1 MLLTQKIKEIKTQVR
16 HPDRRTIIF
25 DDGTFIGISEEVL
38 LSNPVHPGDELTPNK
53 LKQLTNSEQKQ
64 KLRNSALNLLSFRM
78 RSQSELKQ
86 RLLKKGYDDQDIEP
100 LLEEFDAKNILNDS
114 EFALAFSRDK
124 IRSKGI
130 GPSILRVELSNHH
143 LPQNL
148 VEDTVNRMYITP
160 LGDVLVCPYVHI
172 KIGNVYEQ
180 SLKEIRDYG
189 FSIKHFNEYSSLCLA
204 GEKTEF
210 IQKYMSYEGQSIF
223 NPAIAQEIF
232 TEEDYVKP
240 EDFTPIGELVQ
251 A

>member
-1 MLLTQKIKEIKTQVR
+1 MLLTQRIKEIKTQVR

-78 RSQSELKQ
+78 RSLSELKQ
-86 RLLKKGYDDQDIEP
+86 RLLKKGYDVQDIEP

-143 LPQNL
+143 LQQNL
-148 VEDTVNRMYITP
+148 IEDTVNRMYTEFPIDTL
-160 LGDVLVCPYVHI
+160 LGNHLKKK
-172 KIGNVYEQ
+172 KICRNSQLQEREKSRIVNF
-180 SLKEIRDYG
+180 LKRKG
-189 FSIKHFNEYSSLCLA
+189 FSWDDISRVFVDKQI
-204 GEKTEF
+204 T
-210 IQKYMSYEGQSIF
+210 
-223 NPAIAQEIF
+223 
-232 TEEDYVKP
+232 
-240 EDFTPIGELVQ
+240 
-251 A
+251 

>member
-1 MLLTQKIKEIKTQVR
+1 MLLTQRIKEIKTQVR

-78 RSQSELKQ
+78 RSMSELKH
-86 RLLKKGYDDQDIEP
+86 RLLKKGYDVQDIEP

-130 GPSILRVELSNHH
+130 GPSILKVELSNHH
-143 LPQNL
+143 LPRIL
-148 VEDTVNRMYITP
+148 VEDTVNRMYTEFPIDTL
-160 LGDVLVCPYVHI
+160 LGNHLKKK
-172 KIGNVYEQ
+172 KICRNSQLQEREKSRIVNF
-180 SLKEIRDYG
+180 LKRKG
-189 FSIKHFNEYSSLCLA
+189 FSWDDISRVFVDKQI
-204 GEKTEF
+204 T
-210 IQKYMSYEGQSIF
+210 
-223 NPAIAQEIF
+223 
-232 TEEDYVKP
+232 
-240 EDFTPIGELVQ
+240 
-251 A
+251 

>member
-1 MLLTQKIKEIKTQVR
+1 MLLTQRIKEIKTQVR

-53 LKQLTNSEQKQ
+53 LKQLTNSKQKQ

-78 RSQSELKQ
+78 RSLSELKQ
-86 RLLKKGYDDQDIEP
+86 RLLKKGYDVQDIEP

-148 VEDTVNRMYITP
+148 VEDTINRMYTEFPIDTL
-160 LGDVLVCPYVHI
+160 LGNHLKKK
-172 KIGNVYEQ
+172 KICRNSQLQEREKSRIVNF
-180 SLKEIRDYG
+180 LKRKG
-189 FSIKHFNEYSSLCLA
+189 FSWDDISRVFVDKQI
-204 GEKTEF
+204 T
-210 IQKYMSYEGQSIF
+210 
-223 NPAIAQEIF
+223 
-232 TEEDYVKP
+232 
-240 EDFTPIGELVQ
+240 
-251 A
+251 

>member
-1 MLLTQKIKEIKTQVR
+1 MLLTQRIKEIKTQVR

-78 RSQSELKQ
+78 RSMSELKQ
-86 RLLKKGYDDQDIEP
+86 RLLKKGYDVQDIEP

-148 VEDTVNRMYITP
+148 VEDTVNRMYTEFPIDTL
-160 LGDVLVCPYVHI
+160 LGNHLKKK
-172 KIGNVYEQ
+172 KICRNSQLQEREKIRIVNF
-180 SLKEIRDYG
+180 LKRKG
-189 FSIKHFNEYSSLCLA
+189 FSWDDISRVFVDKQI
-204 GEKTEF
+204 T
-210 IQKYMSYEGQSIF
+210 
-223 NPAIAQEIF
+223 
-232 TEEDYVKP
+232 
-240 EDFTPIGELVQ
+240 
-251 A
+251 

>member
-1 MLLTQKIKEIKTQVR
+1 MLLAQRIKEIKTQVR

-86 RLLKKGYDDQDIEP
+86 RLLKKGYDVQDIEP

-130 GPSILRVELSNHH
+130 GPSILKVELSNHH
-143 LPQNL
+143 LPRNL
-148 VEDTVNRMYITP
+148 VEDTVNRMYTEFPIDTL
-160 LGDVLVCPYVHI
+160 LGNHLKKK
-172 KIGNVYEQ
+172 KICRNSQLQEREKNRIVNF
-180 SLKEIRDYG
+180 LKRKG
-189 FSIKHFNEYSSLCLA
+189 FSWDDISRV
-204 GEKTEF
+204 F
-210 IQKYMSYEGQSIF
+210 IDKQI
-223 NPAIAQEIF
+223 
-232 TEEDYVKP
+232 T
-240 EDFTPIGELVQ
+240 
-251 A
+251 

>member
-1 MLLTQKIKEIKTQVR
+1 MLLTQRIKEIKTQVR

-78 RSQSELKQ
+78 RSLSELKQ
-86 RLLKKGYDDQDIEP
+86 RLLKKGYDVQDIEP

-148 VEDTVNRMYITP
+148 VEDTVNRMYTEFPIDTL
-160 LGDVLVCPYVHI
+160 LGNHLKKK
-172 KIGNVYEQ
+172 KICRNSQLQEREKSRIVNF
-180 SLKEIRDYG
+180 LKRKG
-189 FSIKHFNEYSSLCLA
+189 FSWDDISRVFVDKQI
-204 GEKTEF
+204 T
-210 IQKYMSYEGQSIF
+210 
-223 NPAIAQEIF
+223 
-232 TEEDYVKP
+232 
-240 EDFTPIGELVQ
+240 
-251 A
+251 

>member
-1 MLLTQKIKEIKTQVR
+1 MLLAQRIKEIKTQVR

-38 LSNPVHPGDELTPNK
+38 LSNPVHPGDELTSNK
-53 LKQLTNSEQKQ
+53 LKELTNSEQKQ

-78 RSQSELKQ
+78 RSLSELKR
-86 RLLKKGYDDQDIEP
+86 RLLKKGYDIQDIEP

-148 VEDTVNRMYITP
+148 VEDTVNRMYTEFPIDTL
-160 LGDVLVCPYVHI
+160 LGNHLKKK
-172 KIGNVYEQ
+172 KICRNSQLQEREKSRIVNF
-180 SLKEIRDYG
+180 LKRKG
-189 FSIKHFNEYSSLCLA
+189 FSWDDISRVFVDKQI
-204 GEKTEF
+204 T
-210 IQKYMSYEGQSIF
+210 
-223 NPAIAQEIF
+223 
-232 TEEDYVKP
+232 
-240 EDFTPIGELVQ
+240 
-251 A
+251 

>member
-1 MLLTQKIKEIKTQVR
+1 MLLTQRIKEIKTQVR

-64 KLRNSALNLLSFRM
+64 NLRNSALNLLSFRM
-78 RSQSELKQ
+78 RSLSELKQ
-86 RLLKKGYDDQDIEP
+86 RLLKKGYDVQDIEP

-148 VEDTVNRMYITP
+148 VEDTVNRMYTEFPIDTL
-160 LGDVLVCPYVHI
+160 LGNHLKKK
-172 KIGNVYEQ
+172 KICRNSQLQEREKSRIVNF
-180 SLKEIRDYG
+180 LKRKG
-189 FSIKHFNEYSSLCLA
+189 FSWDDISRVFVDKQI
-204 GEKTEF
+204 T
-210 IQKYMSYEGQSIF
+210 
-223 NPAIAQEIF
+223 
-232 TEEDYVKP
+232 
-240 EDFTPIGELVQ
+240 
-251 A
+251 

>member
-1 MLLTQKIKEIKTQVR
+1 MLLAQRIKEIKTQVR
-16 HPDRRTIIF
+16 HPYRRTIIF

-78 RSQSELKQ
+78 RSLSELKQ
-86 RLLKKGYDDQDIEP
+86 RLLKKGYDVQDIEP

-148 VEDTVNRMYITP
+148 VEDTVNRMYTEFPIDTL
-160 LGDVLVCPYVHI
+160 LGNHLKKK
-172 KIGNVYEQ
+172 KICRNSQLQEREKSRIVNF
-180 SLKEIRDYG
+180 LKRKG
-189 FSIKHFNEYSSLCLA
+189 FSWDDISRVFVDKQI
-204 GEKTEF
+204 T
-210 IQKYMSYEGQSIF
+210 
-223 NPAIAQEIF
+223 
-232 TEEDYVKP
+232 
-240 EDFTPIGELVQ
+240 
-251 A
+251 

>member
-1 MLLTQKIKEIKTQVR
+1 MLLTQRIKEIKTQVR

-78 RSQSELKQ
+78 RSLSELKQ
-86 RLLKKGYDDQDIEP
+86 RLLKKGYDVQDIEP

-130 GPSILRVELSNHH
+130 GPSILKVELSNHH
-143 LPQNL
+143 LPRNL
-148 VEDTVNRMYITP
+148 VEDTVNRMYTEFPIDTL
-160 LGDVLVCPYVHI
+160 LGNHLKKK
-172 KIGNVYEQ
+172 KICRNSQLQEREKNRIVNF
-180 SLKEIRDYG
+180 LKRKG
-189 FSIKHFNEYSSLCLA
+189 FSWDDISRVFVDKQI
-204 GEKTEF
+204 T
-210 IQKYMSYEGQSIF
+210 
-223 NPAIAQEIF
+223 
-232 TEEDYVKP
+232 
-240 EDFTPIGELVQ
+240 
-251 A
+251 

>member
-1 MLLTQKIKEIKTQVR
+1 MLLTQRIKEIKTQVR

-78 RSQSELKQ
+78 RSLSELKQ
-86 RLLKKGYDDQDIEP
+86 RLLKKGYDVQDIEP

-148 VEDTVNRMYITP
+148 VEDTVNRMYTEFPIDTL
-160 LGDVLVCPYVHI
+160 LGNHLKKK
-172 KIGNVYEQ
+172 KICRNSQLQGREKSRIVNF
-180 SLKEIRDYG
+180 LKRKG
-189 FSIKHFNEYSSLCLA
+189 FSWDDISRVFVDKQI
-204 GEKTEF
+204 T
-210 IQKYMSYEGQSIF
+210 
-223 NPAIAQEIF
+223 
-232 TEEDYVKP
+232 
-240 EDFTPIGELVQ
+240 
-251 A
+251 

>member
-1 MLLTQKIKEIKTQVR
+1 MLLTQRIKEIKTQVR

-78 RSQSELKQ
+78 RSLSELKQ
-86 RLLKKGYDDQDIEP
+86 RLLKKGYDIQDIEP
-100 LLEEFDAKNILNDS
+100 LLEEFIAKNILNDS

-148 VEDTVNRMYITP
+148 VEDTVNRMYTEFPIDTL
-160 LGDVLVCPYVHI
+160 LGNHLKKK
-172 KIGNVYEQ
+172 KICRNSQLQEREKSRIVNF
-180 SLKEIRDYG
+180 LKRKG
-189 FSIKHFNEYSSLCLA
+189 FSWDDISRVFVDKQI
-204 GEKTEF
+204 T
-210 IQKYMSYEGQSIF
+210 
-223 NPAIAQEIF
+223 
-232 TEEDYVKP
+232 
-240 EDFTPIGELVQ
+240 
-251 A
+251 

>member
-1 MLLTQKIKEIKTQVR
+1 MLLTQRIKEIKTQVR

-78 RSQSELKQ
+78 RSLSELKQ
-86 RLLKKGYDDQDIEP
+86 RLLKKGYDVQDIEP

-148 VEDTVNRMYITP
+148 VEDTVNRMYTEFPIDTL
-160 LGDVLVCPYVHI
+160 LGNH
-172 KIGNVYEQ
+172 
-180 SLKEIRDYG
+180 LKKKKLCRNSQVQEREKSRIVNFLKRKG
-189 FSIKHFNEYSSLCLA
+189 FSWDDISRVFVDKQI
-204 GEKTEF
+204 T
-210 IQKYMSYEGQSIF
+210 
-223 NPAIAQEIF
+223 
-232 TEEDYVKP
+232 
-240 EDFTPIGELVQ
+240 
-251 A
+251 

>member
-1 MLLTQKIKEIKTQVR
+1 MLLAQRIKEIKTQVR

-53 LKQLTNSEQKQ
+53 LKELTNSEQKQ

-78 RSQSELKQ
+78 RSLSELKR
-86 RLLKKGYDDQDIEP
+86 RLLKKGYDIQDIEP

-148 VEDTVNRMYITP
+148 VEDTVNRMYTEFPIDTL
-160 LGDVLVCPYVHI
+160 LGNHLKKK
-172 KIGNVYEQ
+172 KICRNSQLQEREKSRIVNF
-180 SLKEIRDYG
+180 LKRKG
-189 FSIKHFNEYSSLCLA
+189 FSWDDISRVFVDKQI
-204 GEKTEF
+204 T
-210 IQKYMSYEGQSIF
+210 
-223 NPAIAQEIF
+223 
-232 TEEDYVKP
+232 
-240 EDFTPIGELVQ
+240 
-251 A
+251 

>member
-1 MLLTQKIKEIKTQVR
+1 MLLTQRIKEIKTQVR

-78 RSQSELKQ
+78 RSLSELKQ
-86 RLLKKGYDDQDIEP
+86 RLLKKGYDVQDIEP

-148 VEDTVNRMYITP
+148 VEDTVNRMYTEFPIDTL
-160 LGDVLVCPYVHI
+160 LGNHLKKK
-172 KIGNVYEQ
+172 KICRNSQLQEREKRRIVNF
-180 SLKEIRDYG
+180 LKRKG
-189 FSIKHFNEYSSLCLA
+189 FSWDDISRFFFDKQI
-204 GEKTEF
+204 T
-210 IQKYMSYEGQSIF
+210 
-223 NPAIAQEIF
+223 
-232 TEEDYVKP
+232 
-240 EDFTPIGELVQ
+240 
-251 A
+251 

>member
-1 MLLTQKIKEIKTQVR
+1 MLLTQRIKEIKTQVR

-78 RSQSELKQ
+78 RSLSELKQ
-86 RLLKKGYDDQDIEP
+86 RLLKKGYDVQDIEP

-148 VEDTVNRMYITP
+148 VEDTINRMYTEFPIDTL
-160 LGDVLVCPYVHI
+160 LGNHLKKK
-172 KIGNVYEQ
+172 KICRNSQLQEREKSRIVNF
-180 SLKEIRDYG
+180 LKRKG
-189 FSIKHFNEYSSLCLA
+189 FSWDDISRVFVDKQI
-204 GEKTEF
+204 T
-210 IQKYMSYEGQSIF
+210 
-223 NPAIAQEIF
+223 
-232 TEEDYVKP
+232 
-240 EDFTPIGELVQ
+240 
-251 A
+251 